1 MRKNTNTQYF
11 LNAINDK
18 ELFVQELMH
27 YIKYIVI
34 FFRNSELT
42 SPSESSIFSNTP
54 EQEGVNWW
62 AGFLVKMTRGMHRW
76 MGTRTRD
83 ATNVSRWMQLKSRG
97 GAIMPSPELLRFI
110 EGAEKVFKEVHG
122 LELDLQYNPI
132 QRVIDILRR
141 QRPEMDP
148 LIIQA
153 YSRARFFL
161 RLNDLN
167 RKLGVI
173 EKDRLRKN
181 MVHKAKYM

>member
-1 MRKNTNTQYF
+1 
-11 LNAINDK
+11 
-18 ELFVQELMH
+18 
-27 YIKYIVI
+27 
-34 FFRNSELT
+34 
-42 SPSESSIFSNTP
+42 
-54 EQEGVNWW
+54 
-62 AGFLVKMTRGMHRW
+62 MTRGMHRW

-153 YSRARFFL
+153 EQDFFL

-173 EKDRLRKN
+173 GKDRMRKD

>member
-54 EQEGVNWW
+54 EQEVVNWW

-83 ATNVSRWMQLKSRG
+83 ATNVSRWMQLKRRG
-97 GAIMPSPELLRFI
+97 DAIMPSPEI
-110 EGAEKVFKEVHG
+110 H
-122 LELDLQYNPI
+122 Y
-132 QRVIDILRR
+132 
-141 QRPEMDP
+141 
-148 LIIQA
+148 
-153 YSRARFFL
+153 
-161 RLNDLN
+161 
-167 RKLGVI
+167 
-173 EKDRLRKN
+173 
-181 MVHKAKYM
+181 

>member
-1 MRKNTNTQYF
+1 
-11 LNAINDK
+11 
-18 ELFVQELMH
+18 
-27 YIKYIVI
+27 
-34 FFRNSELT
+34 
-42 SPSESSIFSNTP
+42 
-54 EQEGVNWW
+54 
-62 AGFLVKMTRGMHRW
+62 MTRGMHRW

-153 YSRARFFL
+153 YSRARFFFAAE
-161 RLNDLN
+161 RSQQKAWCHREGQNEKRHGTQGKIYVN
-167 RKLGVI
+167 NYFVTIYYYCYI
-173 EKDRLRKN
+173 EC
-181 MVHKAKYM
+181 